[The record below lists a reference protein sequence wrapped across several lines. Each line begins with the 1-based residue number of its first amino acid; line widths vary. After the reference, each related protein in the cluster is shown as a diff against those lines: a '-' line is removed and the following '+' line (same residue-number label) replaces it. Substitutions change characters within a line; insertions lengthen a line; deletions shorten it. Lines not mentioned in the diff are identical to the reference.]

1 MTQPAASS
9 YELRGRW
16 IPDRGLM
23 LWIRDVAGG
32 EVVGRVE
39 DLPDAAFPALIT
51 TLISRVPVFRHS
63 LPFTTVDSDGH
74 PRSQTVPCLVI
85 SAGAALNFLTAC
97 NETACNEEPDP
108 IPGLGDDLRFLA
120 HAVAGVNQWVRAGRV
135 VPRLWRKGPTW
146 YAQWQL
152 LGGGAQRVW
161 LTELLHAMP
170 PELAHNGGFAAVE
183 SFVEAM
189 TAETCRHKLRTMP
202 HRPRHPF
209 VEALI
214 TGEPFLEG
222 NIGFSERLREWQNG
236 AADNDTELVLRI
248 HEPLPDTPDWWG
260 LEVSVRVLGGAP
272 EPLIPSAIDAA
283 SYTTATRLWGRA
295 TDAYPALLDSIPSGY
310 GEDRLLTTT
319 QVTDFVT
326 RGVDLVRAQGVV
338 VMLPRAWV
346 SAPVSVRLH
355 VTPGEDEQAAR
366 SAVSG
371 AKVGLDAI
379 MDYQWQVALGETV
392 LSPAE
397 LFDIVQEQSG
407 LVHLRDGWVQAD
419 PLLLRRAAEFIA
431 AKSGKRR
438 KKALRQADL
447 ESTQQGAAG
456 DILHELVSSE
466 APVPVA
472 GVAGSQMIDDLMAH
486 CAQPVHVT
494 TDGLVNA
501 QLRPYQQRGVDWIAS
516 LDMLGQGGILADDM
530 GLGKTLQVLTVMA
543 YDKACG
549 VVPAESAVL
558 VVCPMSLAANWYH
571 EAQKFAPQLSV
582 AIHHGADRQAGE
594 EFRTLVAQ
602 HDVIITTYNLLH
614 RDRAEL
620 EKITW
625 WRIVY
630 DEAQHLKNVAT
641 QQSRAARALPATH
654 RLALTGT
661 PMENNLEEFRAI
673 MDLVNPGYLGTQHG
687 FRHHYALP
695 IERDHDDTMAAQLR
709 SLTSPF
715 LLRRLKSDPAVISDL
730 PEKTEIVMRATLTAE
745 QAGLYQAVVDD
756 MMEKIQQAKGLQRK
770 GAVLAALT
778 KLKQVCNHPAHYF
791 GDGSA
796 VLRHGQHRSGKL
808 ALLEEL
814 LSTILAEGEKT
825 LIFTQ
830 YKEFGEYLSDYVRK
844 RFGVPAPFL
853 HGSLR
858 REERDAMVDS
868 FQSPDGPPIM
878 VLSLKAGGTGLT
890 LTAANHVIHYDRW
903 WNPAVENQATDRAY
917 RIGQTKDVQV
927 RKLVCD
933 GTIEERIDDII
944 SHKSTMSDLVVS
956 TGETWLTELDDEQLQ
971 ELFRLE
977 VT

>member
-1 MTQPAASS
+1 MTSPRASS
-9 YELRGRW
+9 YELHGRW

-23 LWIRDVAGG
+23 LWIRDCAGG
-32 EVVGRVE
+32 ESPGRVA
-39 DLPDAAFPALIT
+39 DLPVGAFPPIISDLIQ
-51 TLISRVPVFRHS
+51 RVPVFRYT
-63 LPFTTVDSDGH
+63 LPFTVLGEGGY
-74 PRSQTVPCLVI
+74 PRSRTVPCLVI
-85 SAGAALNFLTAC
+85 SAGAALAFLTECA
-97 NETACNEEPDP
+97 TSATP
-108 IPGLGDDLRFLA
+108 IPGLGEDLRFLA
-120 HAVAGVNQWVRAGRV
+120 HAVAGVTRWVDAGRV
-135 VPRLWRKGPTW
+135 APRLYHHGPTW
-146 YAQWQL
+146 YAHWQL

-161 LTELLHAMP
+161 LTELLHALP
-170 PELAHNGGFAAVE
+170 PVLAHNGGFAAVE

-189 TAETCRHKLRTMP
+189 AAELCRQRLRDLP
-202 HRPRHPF
+202 HRPRQAL

-214 TGEPFLEG
+214 TGEPFIEG
-222 NIGFSERLREWQNG
+222 TLGFSERLRQWQNG
-236 AADNDTELVLRI
+236 AADTDTEVVLRL
-248 HEPLPDTPDWWG
+248 HEPLPDTPEWWG
-260 LEVSVRVLGGAP
+260 LEVSVRVLGSAP
-272 EPLIPSAIDAA
+272 EPLIPSVLDAA
-283 SYTTATRLWGRA
+283 SYTTATKLWARA
-295 TDAYPALLDSIPSGY
+295 TEAYPALLESVVAGY
-310 GEDRLLTTT
+310 GEDRLLTTV
-319 QVTDFVT
+319 QATDFVT
-326 RGVDLVRAQGVV
+326 RGVNVVRAQGIV

-346 SAPVSVRLH
+346 AAPVSMRLQ
-355 VTPGEDEQAAR
+355 VIPGEGEQAAR
-366 SAVSG
+366 SAATG

-379 MDYQWQVALGETV
+379 IDYQWQVALGDVV
-392 LSPAE
+392 LTPAE

-419 PLLLRRAAEFIA
+419 PILLRRAAEFIA

-438 KKALRQADL
+438 RKVLSQADL
-447 ESTQQGAAG
+447 AATQEGTAG
-456 DILHELVSSE
+456 DVLQELIS
-466 APVPVA
+466 ADTPVPVT
-472 GVAGSQMIDDLMAH
+472 GTAGSTLVDDLLAH
-486 CAQPVHVT
+486 RSEPVHVS
-494 TDGLVNA
+494 TDDLVAA

-516 LDMLGQGGILADDM
+516 LDALGQGGILADDM
-530 GLGKTLQVLTVMA
+530 GLGKTLQVLTVLA
-543 YDKACG
+543 YDKARG
-549 VVPAESAVL
+549 AVPADSAVL

-571 EAQKFAPQLSV
+571 EAQKFAPQLAV
-582 AIHHGADRQAGE
+582 AIHHGADRSSGSAFQDV
-594 EFRTLVAQ
+594 VAQ

-620 EKITW
+620 MAVTW
-625 WRIVY
+625 WRVVF

-641 QQSRAARALPATH
+641 QQSRAARALSAAH

-661 PMENNLEEFRAI
+661 PMENNLEEFRAL

-695 IERDHDDTMAAQLR
+695 IERDHDDTLAAQLR
-709 SLTSPF
+709 TLTAPF

-730 PEKTEIVMRATLTAE
+730 PDKNEMVVHASLTPE
-745 QAGLYQAVVDD
+745 QAGLYHAVVDD
-756 MMEKIQQAKGLQRK
+756 MLEKINQAKGLQRK

-796 VLRHGQHRSGKL
+796 VLRHGQHRSGKV

-814 LSTILAEGEKT
+814 LSTILAEGEKA

-830 YKEFGEYLSDYVRK
+830 YKEFGDYLANYLHQ
-844 RFGVPAPFL
+844 RFNVAVPFL

-858 REERDAMVDS
+858 REERDAMVES
-868 FQSPDGPPIM
+868 FQSAEGAPLM

-890 LTAANHVIHYDRW
+890 LTAANHVIHCDRW

-944 SHKSTMSDLVVS
+944 AHKSTMSDLVVG
-956 TGETWLTELDDEQLQ
+956 TGETWLTELDDDQLQ

-977 VT
+977 VK